1 MFFVPEMISRHP
13 PAVLQFRLEGNFTA
27 IQQEVDQFSHGRNL
41 SLVMRREGGASG
53 SVEELAHFFKNGRK
67 LDIVGKLE
75 NQPSSLAASITPP
88 KVPEILREATAIPD
102 LQLSRED
109 FQVERRKRVEEG
121 LGARRRSPLKPA
133 LEVMDVK
140 MTRPKLISKPRPAT
154 AQADSVSRPRLLT
167 KPPQAD
173 STSSC
178 WSVGDKVLAFWCGDN
193 SWQRGVIHELDAT
206 SALVVFSQENLRPAF
221 TDFSLIKPD
230 SLPLDLLSHLE
241 QEVTNIS
248 RDLQLELPTRDEGRI
263 SASMTESQVLDCS
276 VEDFSTFARTGAGS
290 RLLQSY
296 VAPHNRKL
304 CQVMV
309 ENILSCNV
317 GPLKMMTNARA
328 CFLLQKIFDN
338 IFVLEENQRTQL
350 TELVLSN
357 FSSLSLDQFGY
368 HVVLAAIRKGGRDCS
383 DFTKILE
390 NKSLLFRLVKDPKGT
405 FVAQACVEQP
415 NLAGS
420 TVTFLVNTL
429 LGHLVELSN
438 HNHASFFI
446 QTFLRHWAQ
455 SASLDFT
462 VEDIL
467 RHLRS
472 IIHHP
477 QGVHTVQ
484 TLLKARPDYQ
494 TVSTVTDW
502 IIRNM
507 EAVYNDN
514 TAVFAAKQLVSTI
527 SANFSAKYS
536 SDCCWRLLLDKLVY
550 SLMVGTNSR
559 GRNHFIS
566 ASCSAPGNRLI
577 LKLLA
582 VCPHLNTSVK
592 SKLHQL
598 ITSYRT
604 SLAADNMGCSVL
616 RAAKHLV

>member
-13 PAVLQFRLEGNFTA
+13 PAVLQFRLEGNFTVS
-27 IQQEVDQFSHGRNL
+27 QQEVEQFSHGRKL
-41 SLVMRREGGASG
+41 SLVMRREGGASD
-53 SVEELAHFFKNGRK
+53 SVEEEEVAHFFENGGK
-67 LDIVGKLE
+67 LDFVGRLE
-75 NQPSSLAASITPP
+75 NQPSSLAGSITPP

-121 LGARRRSPLKPA
+121 SGARRRSPLKPA
-133 LEVMDVK
+133 LEVMEVK

-154 AQADSVSRPRLLT
+154 AQAGSVSRP
-167 KPPQAD
+167 
-173 STSSC
+173 SSC

-193 SWQRGVIHELDAT
+193 SWQRGVIHELDVT
-206 SALVVFSQENLRPAF
+206 SALVVFSQENLRPAYI
-221 TDFSLIKPD
+221 DLSLIKPD

-248 RDLQLELPTRDEGRI
+248 RDLQLQVPTRDEGRI
-263 SASMTESQVLDCS
+263 SARMTESQVLDCS
-276 VEDFSTFARTGAGS
+276 VEDFATFARTGAGS

-296 VAPHNRKL
+296 VGPHNRKL

-309 ENILSCNV
+309 ENILSCNL

-350 TELVLSN
+350 TELVLNN

-368 HVVLAAIRKGGRDCS
+368 HVVLAAIRKAGRDCS

-415 NLAGS
+415 SLAGS

-438 HNHASFFI
+438 HKHASFFI

-462 VEDIL
+462 VEYIL

-502 IIRNM
+502 IISNM

-514 TAVFAAKQLVSTI
+514 NAVFAAKQLVSTI
-527 SANFSAKYS
+527 SANLGAKYS

-566 ASCSAPGNRLI
+566 ASCSAPGNRLV
-577 LKLLA
+577 LKLMA